1 MGTDVQ
7 GNTKF
12 DKLPFAVQLLAGIG
26 ALAVIAIAG
35 FAFLF
40 AVDGLLLDIDP
51 IGKLFAA
58 IF

>member
-26 ALAVIAIAG
+26 GLAVIAIVG
-35 FAFLF
+35 FLFLF
-40 AVDGLLLDIDP
+40 AVDIVLLDVDP
-51 IGKLFAA
+51 IGSLFRA